1 MERLPLLARNHL
13 SIYISKTLIDNKK
26 RLLSLIAG
34 ASLSFTIFA
43 QGNFATKDHGFVH
56 GISKN
61 YEWPTDPEV
70 LKKLDQWQDL
80 KFGIMFHWGVYS
92 VSGISESWALC
103 SEDRFTARRK
113 KILPGATYGDF
124 KKWYWGLA
132 DSFNP
137 TKFNPTEWA
146 AIMKD
151 AGFKYLI
158 FTTKH
163 HDGFCMFDSK
173 YTDYSI
179 AKGPYKD
186 SKYSNVAY
194 HVFDAFRQQNFMIG
208 AYFSKPDWHCEYYW
222 DPALSTPT
230 RNPNYD
236 IKKSPEVWAKYQQY
250 TANQIN
256 ELMSDYGKIDILW
269 LDGGWVRKDK
279 GQDIKLDEIMDNARK
294 KQPGLIAVDRTVP
307 GRNENYQ
314 TPELRIPKT
323 QLNHPWESNI
333 TLTNTWGWN
342 PNPKYKS
349 VNWVINSLTEVV
361 AKGGCLVLN
370 VGPTGEGIIEEEVII
385 RLKKV
390 GEWLRKNGAAIYSTR
405 ITPNYNCG
413 NVWFTANKDGKTLY
427 AIYALPEG
435 EELPEIIEWE
445 GNEPSGKMTLLQN
458 GKRVKYTCENG
469 KVKVTLPQGLKNETL
484 AFSFKVKK

>member
-1 MERLPLLARNHL
+1 M
-13 SIYISKTLIDNKK
+13 KK

-269 LDGGWVRKDK
+269 LDGSWVRKDK

>member
-1 MERLPLLARNHL
+1 M
-13 SIYISKTLIDNKK
+13 KK
-26 RLLSLIAG
+26 RLLSLVAG
-34 ASLSFTIFA
+34 TCLSFTLFA

-56 GISKN
+56 GISQK

-92 VSGISESWALC
+92 VPGISESWALC
-103 SEDRFTARRK
+103 SEDRFTDRRK
-113 KILPGATYGDF
+113 KIRPGTSYGDF

-137 TKFNPTEWA
+137 TKFEPAEWA

-179 AKGPYKD
+179 AKGPYKNG
-186 SKYSNVAY
+186 KYSNVAY
-194 HVFDAFRQQNFMIG
+194 HVFDAFRQQGFMIG

-222 DPALSTPT
+222 DPERSTPT

-236 IKKSPEVWAKYQQY
+236 VEKYPDTWAKYQQY
-250 TANQIN
+250 TANQID
-256 ELMSDYGKIDILW
+256 ELMSDYGRMDILW

-279 GQDIKLDEIMDNARK
+279 GQDIKLDEIVDNARK

-314 TPELRIPKT
+314 TPELNVPKT
-323 QLNHPWESNI
+323 QLKNPWESCI
-333 TLTNTWGWN
+333 TLANTWGWN
-342 PNPKYKS
+342 PTPKYKS
-349 VNWVINSLTEVV
+349 VNRIINTLAEIT
-361 AKGGCLVLN
+361 AKGGCLALN
-370 VGPTGEGIIEEEVII
+370 VGPTGEGVIEEEAIV
-385 RLKKV
+385 RLKQI
-390 GEWLRKNGAAIYSTR
+390 GEWLRKNGAAIYATR
-405 ITPNYNCG
+405 ITPNYNYE
-413 NVWFTANKDGKTLY
+413 NVWFTANKDGKN
-427 AIYALPEG
+427 
-435 EELPEIIEWE
+435 IICHLRTPRRRKTS
-445 GNEPSGKMTLLQN
+445 GNH
-458 GKRVKYTCENG
+458 
-469 KVKVTLPQGLKNETL
+469 
-484 AFSFKVKK
+484 

>member
-1 MERLPLLARNHL
+1 M
-13 SIYISKTLIDNKK
+13 KK

-469 KVKVTLPQGLKNETL
+469 KVKVTLP
-484 AFSFKVKK
+484 

>member
-1 MERLPLLARNHL
+1 M
-13 SIYISKTLIDNKK
+13 KK

-34 ASLSFTIFA
+34 ASLSFTIFE

-236 IKKSPEVWAKYQQY
+236 IKKNPEVWAKYQQY

-279 GQDIKLDEIMDNARK
+279 GQDIKLDEIVDNARK